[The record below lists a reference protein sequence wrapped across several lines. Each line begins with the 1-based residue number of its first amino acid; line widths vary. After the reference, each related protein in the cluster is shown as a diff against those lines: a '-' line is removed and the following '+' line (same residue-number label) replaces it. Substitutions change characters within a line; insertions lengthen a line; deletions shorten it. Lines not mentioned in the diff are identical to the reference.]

1 MMDKSIYFLVKNKD
15 VKNKHVFSLLFTV
28 SLLSILFTSCRLPRY
43 CDGFDLQNHKDI
55 AFRNNDT
62 ITYFSDNLGTK
73 DSLILCVSDFFF
85 TEPYEFTEISIAP
98 DYECCPEAYYQTN
111 EIASVSIRE
120 HLIGCRDMEV
130 QIGNDLYS
138 FTLGYFDHIDTST
151 YTTGISVISFYVTIN
166 EEKLFCWK
174 VSDTSGNRRFDSFTK
189 MEYKGIVEFHDK
201 QTGKIWKSE
210 LY

>member
-1 MMDKSIYFLVKNKD
+1 M
-15 VKNKHVFSLLFTV
+15 HVFSLLFTV

-62 ITYFSDNLGTK
+62 ITYFSDNLGTL
-73 DSLILCVSDFFF
+73 DTLVLYVSDFFS
-85 TEPYEFTEISIAP
+85 TGPYEFSEISIAP
-98 DYECCPEAYYQTN
+98 DYECYYEAYYQTN
-111 EIASVSIRE
+111 QIEDCSIRE
-120 HLIGCRDMEV
+120 RLLGPNDMEV

-166 EEKLFCWK
+166 EEKLFYWK
-174 VSDTSGNRRFDSFTK
+174 VSDASGNRRFDSFTK
-189 MEYKGIVEFHDK
+189 MDYKGIVEFHDK